1 MRSRLSQN
9 NNSRMRSHRP
19 VCSPKRT
26 RRRSSSRRPRLTSL
40 REAESREPFDRLL
53 REKLSLVSC
62 TSDKRLNQKTELLLH
77 DTHRLKEHLPMFWIL
92 CWNVV
97 FHKSS
102 LMISG
107 IRSPLKPVELRIFTP
122 HLDSSVHEVDRD
134 NDKGR
139 LVGIPLAW
147 ERLRQSDTSECPLLC
162 SHSGATAVPAAPL
175 PSSANMRNRGPE

>member
-1 MRSRLSQN
+1 
-9 NNSRMRSHRP
+9 
-19 VCSPKRT
+19 
-26 RRRSSSRRPRLTSL
+26 
-40 REAESREPFDRLL
+40 LL

-77 DTHRLKEHLPMFWIL
+77 DTHRLKEHLLMFWIL

-134 NDKGR
+134 SDKGR